1 MRGLAVALLLLGL
14 AACAERQALFVV
26 LPNQDGTTGAI
37 TVDDGQKTVTLDKAY
52 AAQEIRGDAV
62 KAADT
67 KPDEINQIFASAVAA
82 RPELPRH
89 FRLYFLLDSDQLVP
103 ESEVEYRK
111 FFEEVKRRKV
121 FEVEVIGHTDTLG
134 PKDNNQR
141 LSLQRAI
148 AIRDR
153 LIKDGL
159 NVAAGK
165 IAVAGRAQLDLLVR
179 TKDQVAEPRNRR
191 VEITVR

>member
-1 MRGLAVALLLLGL
+1 VRGLAAVLLLLGL

-37 TVDDGQKTVTLDKAY
+37 TVNDGKQTVTLDSAY
-52 AAQEIRGDAV
+52 AAQEARGGKVEPADA
-62 KAADT
+62 
-67 KPDEINQIFASAVAA
+67 KPDEINRIFASAVAA

-103 ESEVEYRK
+103 DSEAEYRK

-141 LSLQRAI
+141 LSLQRAM

-159 NVAAGK
+159 DVAAGK
-165 IAVAGRAQLDLLVR
+165 IAVAGRGQLDLFVP
-179 TKDQVAEPRNRR
+179 TKDQAAEPRNRR